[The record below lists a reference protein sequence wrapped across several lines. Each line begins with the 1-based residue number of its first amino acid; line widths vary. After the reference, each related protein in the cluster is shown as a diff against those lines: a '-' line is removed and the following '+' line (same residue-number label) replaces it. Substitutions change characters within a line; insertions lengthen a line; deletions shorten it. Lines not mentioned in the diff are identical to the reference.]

1 MFVYYDNV
9 YIEEFLYFW
18 TGNVF
23 TVYNSEGDIHLE
35 VTMAMTAVNIS
46 SESFMDDIIGVH
58 ILNGST

>member
-1 MFVYYDNV
+1 MFVYYYSV

-35 VTMAMTAVNIS
+35 VTMAMTAVSIS
-46 SESFMDDIIGVH
+46 CESFVDDIIGVH
-58 ILNGST
+58 ILSGST